1 MYGATLALAGFWNNQ
16 ERRTWHVRYGH
27 VARECEQCKGT
38 VDGQFRR
45 WLRDQRQLR
54 RWLRD
59 QRQVYRPAMVAPPN
73 SGMPSWIAA

>member
-27 VARECEQCKGT
+27 VARECATCKGT

-45 WLRDQRQLR
+45 WLREQPR
-54 RWLRD
+54 
-59 QRQVYRPAMVAPPN
+59 VYRPAMVAPPN